1 MSYQYND
8 YEPPPELKPEVVR
21 LIEQYFDIPIQH
33 VRDDRLYAIHVKN
46 IGGIVWLILHETYV
60 VVIVGQSERSP
71 IVHSVCNTPHTEWS
85 LLETIKASLR
95 QLHVQYASYQLHL
108 QKILSKD

>member
-1 MSYQYND
+1 MSYQYD
-8 YEPPPELKPEVVR
+8 DEPPPELKPEVVK

-46 IGGIVWLILHETYV
+46 IGCSVWLILHETYV
-60 VVIVGQSERSP
+60 VVVVGQSERVP
-71 IVHSVCNTPHTEWS
+71 IVRSVCNTPDTEYS

-95 QLHVQYASYQLHL
+95 QLHVQYASYQTNL